1 MLQNLYFRCLSVNSL
16 DCLISIRSIYVQNFI
31 YNIFAFTS
39 TSNII
44 PFIIIFKDYSASN
57 LFFISEQILMATF
70 LTRIF
75 FIVALFSFVFP
86 WRSSDSWSWDADES
100 RNSESDEYL
109 NEVEDLPDS
118 IDWRGIT
125 SPKITL

>member
-1 MLQNLYFRCLSVNSL
+1 MRKILFATYLLLLQLQTLYHLPLFLKIIWHLIYFSLQN
-16 DCLISIRSIYVQNFI
+16 
-31 YNIFAFTS
+31 
-39 TSNII
+39 
-44 PFIIIFKDYSASN
+44 
-57 LFFISEQILMATF
+57 QILMATF

-75 FIVALFSFVFP
+75 FIAALFSFVFP